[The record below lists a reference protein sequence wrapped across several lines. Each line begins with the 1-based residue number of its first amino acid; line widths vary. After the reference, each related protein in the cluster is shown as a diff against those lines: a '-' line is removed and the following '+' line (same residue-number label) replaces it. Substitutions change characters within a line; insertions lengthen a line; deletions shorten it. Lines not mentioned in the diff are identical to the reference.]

1 MRKGK
6 KVLCLALAVVLAAAL
21 LTACQPAAEE
31 KTRLD
36 AIKEAGV
43 LVVGTSPDYP
53 PYEFIIA
60 GEDGSMETV
69 GIDMWIAADIA
80 KRSASSSRSKR
91 WILPASTARYRWA
104 PST

>member
-6 KVLCLALAVVLAAAL
+6 KVLHLALAVVLAAAL

-69 GIDMWIAADIA
+69 GPPPISPR
-80 KRSASSSRSKR
+80 RSASSSRSKR